1 MGQAG
6 LGDLTLTCSAMQSRN
21 FSLGAAL
28 VEGCSLSEIL
38 AERRSVAEGVHSAAA
53 VTDLAARLGVEM
65 PISAAV
71 DQVLNQEADIDQ
83 TIEGLLARRS
93 RAEGA

>member
-1 MGQAG
+1 
-6 LGDLTLTCSAMQSRN
+6 
-21 FSLGAAL
+21 
-28 VEGCSLSEIL
+28 V
-38 AERRSVAEGVHSAAA
+38 
-53 VTDLAARLGVEM
+53 

-71 DQVLNQEADIDQ
+71 DQVLNHEADIDQ